1 MFYEDT
7 PTASAFSIGK
17 STIYLS
23 LNCFHQAVPV
33 TNEGYSFF
41 WKKCSFSEVAALT
54 LLISFEK

>member
-7 PTASAFSIGK
+7 PTASAFFIGK

-41 WKKCSFSEVAALT
+41 LEKVQFFGSGCADVAN
-54 LLISFEK
+54 FF